1 MMAMATGIRD
11 SRAPRWLMPVL
22 VGSLALNLIVIGAA
36 GSLLWRSDF
45 GAPEAW
51 GRRVVANITGY
62 AATLPPERIQELE
75 RSVKAEREKA
85 WPLRRALLAARA
97 DANKA
102 LVADPFDRARF
113 LAAWAQLVKADERYR
128 VASFDLQSAI
138 ALHLTAEERHGFLRW
153 REKQRLPRNPLDVP
167 EQSAGEPQR

>member
-1 MMAMATGIRD
+1 MTAMATGIRS

-36 GSLLWRSDF
+36 GSLLWRGDF
-45 GAPEAW
+45 GMPGTL

-75 RSVKAEREKA
+75 RSVKAERQKA

-97 DANKA
+97 DAYKA
-102 LVADPFDRARF
+102 LMADPFDQARF

-138 ALHLTAEERHGFLRW
+138 ALHLTAEERQGFLRW
-153 REKQRLPRNPLDVP
+153 REKQRLPKNPLDVP
-167 EQSAGEPQR
+167 EQPAGEPKL

>member
-1 MMAMATGIRD
+1 MTAMLTGIRD

-22 VGSLALNLIVIGAA
+22 VGSLALNLIFVGAA

-45 GAPEAW
+45 AVPEAL
-51 GRRVVANITGY
+51 GRRVVANTTGY
-62 AATLPPERIQELE
+62 AATLSPERIQELE
-75 RSVKAEREKA
+75 RSVKAELEKA
-85 WPLRRALLAARA
+85 WPLRRALLAARV
-97 DANKA
+97 DAYKA
-102 LVADPFDRARF
+102 LVAEPFDRARF
-113 LAAWAQLVKADERYR
+113 LAAWAQLVNADERYR

-167 EQSAGEPQR
+167 EGSAVAPQR